1 MENYPVGQ
9 SDRTLTEENGSLSE
23 VRYALLNPKNWTDN
37 RARSLMY
44 GAGAKSWE
52 SNNKSQS
59 EYDQFSRHWN
69 NAEVAFR
76 NYFPKFFE
84 DDLRFDDDALISTQK

>member
-1 MENYPVGQ
+1 
-9 SDRTLTEENGSLSE
+9 
-23 VRYALLNPKNWTDN
+23 
-37 RARSLMY
+37 MY